1 MGKAALEGL
10 DGVKEVT
17 RGWRGFLEIST
28 VIYDRSR
35 ITVQQMEEALKKAG
49 TYRKTFKDG

>member
-1 MGKAALEGL
+1 M
-10 DGVKEVT
+10 
-17 RGWRGFLEIST
+17 EINT

-49 TYRKTFKDG
+49 TYRKTFKGE

>member
-1 MGKAALEGL
+1 
-10 DGVKEVT
+10 VKEVT
-17 RGWRGFLEIST
+17 KGWRDFMEINT

-49 TYRKTFKDG
+49 TYRKTFEDG